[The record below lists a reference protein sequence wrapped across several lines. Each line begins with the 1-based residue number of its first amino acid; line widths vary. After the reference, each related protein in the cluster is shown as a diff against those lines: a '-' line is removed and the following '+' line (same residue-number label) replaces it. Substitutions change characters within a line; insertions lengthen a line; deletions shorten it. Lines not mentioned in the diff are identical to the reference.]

1 MSEPERLGRYTLQ
14 GELGRGAMGIVYRAS
29 DAMLNRTVAIKTIN
43 VAADPAEREEYEK
56 RFYQEARAAGGL
68 SHPNI
73 VTIYDIGNAGD
84 VVYMAMEFVQG
95 SELTSLL
102 DGRVVDPAQALD
114 IGAQI
119 ADGLAYA
126 HERGVVHRDVKP
138 ANIMVE
144 RGGRAKI
151 MDFGIARMRSSDVKT
166 QTGILLGSPKYM
178 APEQLLGRGVDH
190 RCDIFA
196 LGVVLYEMAAGVAP
210 FSGDDITQI
219 MYQIVHSSP
228 PAPSAVN
235 ARLPAILDLVLARAL
250 AKDPDAR
257 YRSAAELAADLR
269 AARGQLLAAAPPREP
284 GDDGDEATQTLP
296 IGSLSLARRD
306 EGKTQVRALSPAD
319 APRAAQS
326 ATEAAAGRPGRA
338 APHLTT
344 LRLDRGDAATCRKHR
359 RRLRA
364 HCKARPR
371 GARGGDRAAAHD
383 AGTRRARA
391 VCTMGECYHR
401 GARRARHRTR
411 LRQPEQNK
419 MATEDTGIT
428 AQDPPESIAPIHALV
443 DRARHGRASP
453 TA

>member
-196 LGVVLYEMAAGVAP
+196 LGVVLYEMAAGVPP

-219 MYQIVHSSP
+219 MYRIVHSNP

-257 YRSAAELAADLR
+257 YQSAAELAADLR
-269 AARGQLLAAAPPREP
+269 AARVQLLAAMPPRGQEDKTDEE
-284 GDDGDEATQTLP
+284 DDASQTLP
-296 IGSLSLARRD
+296 IGSLSLPPR
-306 EGKTQVRALSPAD
+306 EEKTPARALAPEQIPARPD
-319 APRAAQS
+319 PQPKPQTGPPPKPERAEPGARLRIS
-326 ATEAAAGRPGRA
+326 RRFDSTEAMRRLAASSGDAFERTVKLDFAALGASSEPPALGGPQPA
-338 APHLTT
+338 APLS
-344 LRLDRGDAATCRKHR
+344 GSSAAPPATQE
-359 RRLRA
+359 
-364 HCKARPR
+364 
-371 GARGGDRAAAHD
+371 RGGRERFGLWASV
-383 AGTRRARA
+383 T
-391 VCTMGECYHR
+391 
-401 GARRARHRTR
+401 
-411 LRQPEQNK
+411 
-419 MATEDTGIT
+419 
-428 AQDPPESIAPIHALV
+428 IAALV
-443 DRARHGRASP
+443 ALVIALG
-453 TA
+453 

>member
-1 MSEPERLGRYTLQ
+1 MNEPERLGRYTLQ

-196 LGVVLYEMAAGVAP
+196 LGVVLYEMAAGVPP

-219 MYQIVHSSP
+219 MYRIVHSSP
-228 PAPSAVN
+228 PAPSAMN

-269 AARGQLLAAAPPREP
+269 AARGQLLAAPPREP
-284 GDDGDEATQTLP
+284 GDDGDGATQILP
-296 IGSLSLARRD
+296 IGALSLARRD
-306 EGKTQVRALSPAD
+306 EEKTQVRALSPPELPAQPNPQPKPQQAD
-319 APRAAQS
+319 PGARLRIS
-326 ATEAAAGRPGRA
+326 RRFDSTEAMRRLAAS
-338 APHLTT
+338 T
-344 LRLDRGDAATCRKHR
+344 GDAFERTVKLDLAALGAATGPPPTTRE
-359 RRLRA
+359 
-364 HCKARPR
+364 
-371 GARGGDRAAAHD
+371 RGGRERFALWASV
-383 AGTRRARA
+383 T
-391 VCTMGECYHR
+391 
-401 GARRARHRTR
+401 
-411 LRQPEQNK
+411 
-419 MATEDTGIT
+419 
-428 AQDPPESIAPIHALV
+428 IAALV
-443 DRARHGRASP
+443 ALVIALG
-453 TA
+453 